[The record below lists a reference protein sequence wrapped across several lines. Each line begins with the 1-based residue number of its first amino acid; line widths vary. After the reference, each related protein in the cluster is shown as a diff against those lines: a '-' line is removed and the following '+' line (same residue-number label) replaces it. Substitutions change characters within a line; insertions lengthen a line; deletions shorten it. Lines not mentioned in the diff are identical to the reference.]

1 MKRDEL
7 IQQVKEKYAS
17 LAYSENQNHFQQTTT
32 GLTAVSYTH
41 LRAHE
46 T

>member
-32 GLTAVSYTH
+32 GLTAEATTKSYF
-41 LRAHE
+41 RQ
-46 T
+46 